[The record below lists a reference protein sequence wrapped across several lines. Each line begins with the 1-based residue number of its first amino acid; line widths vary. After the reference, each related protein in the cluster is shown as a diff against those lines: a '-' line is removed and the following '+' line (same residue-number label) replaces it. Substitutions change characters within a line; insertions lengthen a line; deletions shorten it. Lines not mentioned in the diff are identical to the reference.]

1 MSRRTTAHL
10 FCSVNGVVEA
20 PNLWQFD
27 AFGPEEG
34 QLMGRAIAGATDVII
49 GRALWQEWSQYWPA
63 AEAGDPFAQFIN
75 PARKHVVSRT
85 LSGDLGWN
93 SYVIDSDPVEY
104 VRKLQQE
111 EGSGPILVAG
121 GIETT
126 RSLFLAGVV
135 DVLTLTVHPV
145 VTPEGRRLFDESVPL
160 TRLQLVDS
168 AITSVG
174 NAVLTYALR
183 D

>member
-1 MSRRTTAHL
+1 MTRKTTAHL

-34 QLMGRAIAGATDVII
+34 QLMGKAISGVTDVVI
-49 GRALWQEWSQYWPA
+49 GRKLWQEWSEYWQSA
-63 AEAGDPFAQFIN
+63 DANDPFGQFIN
-75 PARKHVVSRT
+75 PVRKHVVSNT

-93 SYVIDSDPVEY
+93 STVVTADPVAY
-104 VRKLQQE
+104 VDKLKE
-111 EGSGPILVAG
+111 SGSGDIAVVG

-126 RSLFLAGVV
+126 RSLFLAGVI
-135 DVLTLTVHPV
+135 DTLTLTVHPV
-145 VTPEGRRLFDESVPL
+145 ATPEGRRLFDESVPT

-168 AITSVG
+168 TITPAG
-174 NAVLTYALR
+174 NAVLTYSLH